1 MATELLDRIIAFET
15 GEMSED
21 ETLDFFQEM
30 INSGMVW
37 ELQGF
42 YQRTAIRLIQQGN
55 CTLPERRA

>member
-1 MATELLDRIIAFET
+1 MDQIIAFET

-21 ETLDFFQEM
+21 ETLDFFQDM
-30 INSGMVW
+30 INAGTVW

-42 YQRTAIRLIQQGN
+42 YQRTATRFIQQGL